1 MGLISKF
8 VSRVFGKKSKK
19 GKGEDTFVVN
29 VADSND
35 DPDAPDKCS
44 DIQNQHAARNAPI
57 LFVQEET
64 KDSKMLLQASKAA
77 EAVQETVPR
86 SLDQDLDSA
95 LDKSSDISQSSISS
109 PPASSKK
116 PPTCPRKAKSPTQDN
131 EQGAAA
137 DSNLDSNSLLDGPRT
152 PRGGFLSGSLTP
164 RGLSGSLTPRGFG
177 GSLTPRG
184 ISGALTPRGGGGH
197 SFQRLD

>member
-19 GKGEDTFVVN
+19 SKGEDPFVVN
-29 VADSND
+29 ASDLK
-35 DPDAPDKCS
+35 DAPEVS
-44 DIQNQHAARNAPI
+44 SNFQNQDAARNAPI
-57 LFVQEET
+57 LFVQEEI
-64 KDSKMLLQASKAA
+64 KDSKKLLQAADA
-77 EAVQETVPR
+77 LQEAVP
-86 SLDQDLDSA
+86 SALDQD

-109 PPASSKK
+109 TPISSKK
-116 PPTCPRKAKSPTQDN
+116 PPTCPRKVKSPTQDDAST
-131 EQGAAA
+131 EQGAAP
-137 DSNLDSNSLLDGPRT
+137 DSNLDSNSLLDVPRT
-152 PRGGFLSGSLTP
+152 PRGGFMSGSLTP